1 MSKYDKS
8 AIVEIAAVFG
18 TLLHIDCPNFI
29 FRNYEHRKT
38 RLDKWLKSS
47 TSEQSL
53 TVNMLKGRK

>member
-18 TLLHIDCPNFI
+18 TLLHIDSRNFI
-29 FRNYEHRKT
+29 FRNYEHRK
-38 RLDKWLKSS
+38 
-47 TSEQSL
+47 SL